1 MVTLLKL
8 WKSLFIDKV
17 LAFFGVKQAM
27 FASKRLLR
35 KKILRLVAIFSVFIL
50 VCISSAIH
58 ADILNAQVVQ
68 PANEINLL
76 NTLAKE
82 PPIGII
88 SQVVESNETAKE
100 KPPTSG
106 KNTIQ
111 IVVISSFIFF
121 LIGISVN
128 YGYRM
133 YWNSPL
139 HPSFMPFVFIA
150 AASILAF
157 TVILALDI
165 AVGGTIEFEIVGQ
178 KFRGASGPVV
188 LWVLTFLSIMLG
200 LRLSGA
206 TDLAKSETKSK
217 PPSHY
222 LLKKYSQPNWL
233 YKLIGSISD
242 DSAFLEA
249 LEYGRTFRQSD
260 KPIDDTDK

>member
-1 MVTLLKL
+1 MV
-8 WKSLFIDKV
+8 
-17 LAFFGVKQAM
+17 AFFGVKQAM
-27 FASKRLLR
+27 FASKRLFR

-58 ADILNAQVVQ
+58 ADVVNAQVVQ

-82 PPIGII
+82 PPTGII
-88 SQVVESNETAKE
+88 SQLVESNETSKE
-100 KPPTSG
+100 KPSTFG

-111 IVVISSFIFF
+111 IVVICSFIFF
-121 LIGISVN
+121 VIGISVN

-165 AVGGTIEFEIVGQ
+165 AVGGSGTIEFEIVGQ

-206 TDLAKSETKSK
+206 TDLAKSETESK

-222 LLKKYSQPNWL
+222 LLKKDRQPNSN
-233 YKLIGSISD
+233 KQSGSD
-242 DSAFLEA
+242 D
-249 LEYGRTFRQSD
+249 
-260 KPIDDTDK
+260 